1 MTSPIRRLDA
11 SDAEFAAQ
19 LAVLTARPEEQDPS
33 LVATVAGIIE
43 SVRQQGDSAVLQLT
57 QQHDHHPATS
67 MDELVFGQE
76 DMQRALDG
84 LDATTRGALEV
95 AAARIRDYHE
105 RQMLS
110 H

>member
-1 MTSPIRRLDA
+1 MTSPIRRLNA

-19 LAVLTARPEEQDPS
+19 LAVLTARPEERDPS
-33 LVATVAGIIE
+33 LVATVADIIE

-76 DMQRALDG
+76 DMQRALNG
-84 LDATTRGALEV
+84 LDATP
-95 AAARIRDYHE
+95 AARSGGGRS
-105 RQMLS
+105 QNPGLS
-110 H
+110 RAPDGR